1 MDKIILLTSFSIFTS
16 LAYADI
22 KIDSSVKRANVYQI
36 SKDGARQLLGQTP
49 LILEAN
55 SVGTLLVEKPSY
67 VPSHVLVPPGVEN
80 MELKVELKPLTDWS
94 PEYLKYEASRI
105 ADKALDRIIQAQTF
119 IDERKT
125 SSARPI
131 IDSLMHDYPSS
142 VAVKIL
148 HANWLAVSGNAS
160 EALDVYKSINADLS
174 PTDKEL
180 KSLIDKMVQGLEK
193 IVVKRRGA

>member
-1 MDKIILLTSFSIFTS
+1 MDKIILFTS
-16 LAYADI
+16 LSVFSSLVFGDI
-22 KIDSSVKRANVYQI
+22 KIDSTVRKATVYQV
-36 SKDGARQLLGQTP
+36 SKDGARQLIGQTP
-49 LILEAN
+49 ITLESFGSGNFLI
-55 SVGTLLVEKPSY
+55 EKDSY
-67 VPSHVLVPPGVEN
+67 VPTHMLIPPGIEN
-80 MELKVELKPLTDWS
+80 MEVKIELKPLKDWS
-94 PEYLKYEASRI
+94 PDYMRYEASKI
-105 ADKALDRIIQAQTF
+105 ADKALDRIIQAQVL

-125 SSARPI
+125 ASARPI

-160 EALDVYKSINADLS
+160 EALDFYRTIAAELS